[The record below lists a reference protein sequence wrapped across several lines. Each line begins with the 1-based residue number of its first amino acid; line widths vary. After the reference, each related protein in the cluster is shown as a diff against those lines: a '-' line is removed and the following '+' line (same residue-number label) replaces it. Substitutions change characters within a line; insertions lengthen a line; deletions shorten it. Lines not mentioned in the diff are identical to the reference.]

1 MWMLLCPSWS
11 AVKPW
16 KRDRWSPSPP
26 TPCMQKTVELIRWLR
41 VLFSLLLF
49 LFSILYRPDVTWL
62 GNSLGQA
69 SCWQY
74 FTYSSCGLWL
84 SAVTGSTT
92 GHKTCK
98 YNVKWFDV
106 FTMTDIDRCQN
117 RNGQKRPYV
126 CQTFC
131 IELTMFNV
139 LDRYAMKLKSHA
151 GPGASQEDK
160 QLAVLW

>member
-26 TPCMQKTVELIRWLR
+26 TPCMLKLWSSLGEFYF
-41 VLFSLLLF
+41 LFHPLCCSF
-49 LFSILYRPDVTWL
+49 FSILHRPDATWL
-62 GNSLGQA
+62 GSSLGQA

-74 FTYSSCGLWL
+74 FTYNSCGLWL

-131 IELTMFNV
+131 IELTCSMCWI
-139 LDRYAMKLKSHA
+139 DT
-151 GPGASQEDK
+151 
-160 QLAVLW
+160 LWDLRVTPALEPARKTNS

>member
-1 MWMLLCPSWS
+1 MDAALSFMECGKAMEEGPLES
-11 AVKPW
+11 K
-16 KRDRWSPSPP
+16 SPY
-26 TPCMQKTVELIRWLR
+26 TMYAETVELIRWLR

-69 SCWQY
+69 SCWEY

-126 CQTFC
+126 CQTYC
-131 IELTMFNV
+131 IELTCSMCWI
-139 LDRYAMKLKSHA
+139 DT
-151 GPGASQEDK
+151 
-160 QLAVLW
+160 LWNLRVTPALEPARKTNS